1 MSDLK
6 EHKGL
11 LITGFCFLSLILIL
25 LSAFF
30 IYTAIYYKADSK
42 ALEALASENIKIEEH
57 NNFYSFMPDNP
68 KAGIIF
74 YPGAKVDEKAYA
86 PLMLEL
92 TNHNYACFLVKMPFH
107 LAFFGQNRADQVLE
121 KYSSI
126 TEWYMMG
133 HSLGG
138 VVASGYANSHS
149 QISGLIL
156 LASYASVDLSNSD
169 LKVISI
175 YGSNDGVL
183 SLKNYED
190 SKKNLP
196 SNFWEYVIEG
206 GNHSGFG
213 NYGHQKKDGSLEL
226 EDGMQIN
233 ITSCV
238 IDEFFYG

>member
-1 MSDLK
+1 MSPNVRL
-6 EHKGL
+6 
-11 LITGFCFLSLILIL
+11 
-25 LSAFF
+25 
-30 IYTAIYYKADSK
+30 
-42 ALEALASENIKIEEH
+42 
-57 NNFYSFMPDNP
+57 
-68 KAGIIF
+68 
-74 YPGAKVDEKAYA
+74 
-86 PLMLEL
+86 
-92 TNHNYACFLVKMPFH
+92 
-107 LAFFGQNRADQVLE
+107 
-121 KYSSI
+121 
-126 TEWYMMG
+126 MMG

-183 SLKNYED
+183 SFKNYEE

-213 NYGHQKKDGSLEL
+213 SYGHQKKDGSLEL